1 MIHSILAYVK
11 FACNENLAQTIEKQI
26 VLQSVHIVTL
36 RGALVIFTTAPHLD
50 TTQAIWLT

>member
-36 RGALVIFTTAPHLD
+36 RGVLVIFTTAPHLD